1 MVYQHFTLVE
11 NMTVVE
17 NMVMAR
23 EHVPAVIRW
32 KDETEKL
39 RAFMKTMPFQVEPTA
54 LVRNLAAGEKQK
66 VEILKQLYLSAQVL
80 ILDEPTSVLT
90 PQEADEMLGRGARHV
105 QRGPAQ
111 RADHHAQVPRSD
123 GLLR

>member
-17 NMVMAR
+17 NLVMAR
-23 EHVPAVIRW
+23 EHVPAVINW
-32 KDETEKL
+32 KAETEKL
-39 RAFMKTMPFQVEPTA
+39 EAFMETMPFRVEPRA

-66 VEILKQLYLSAQVL
+66 VEILKQLYLRRKVL

-90 PQEADEMLGRGARHV
+90 PDEADEMLGMVRGMCK
-105 QRGPAQ
+105 RGH
-111 RADHHAQVPRSD
+111 D
-123 GLLR
+123 